1 MANLSER
8 YVRIGSVV
16 DLLYRRGRQIR
27 SSTPLSH
34 KRQRSEV
41 RFDTIKYPLGA
52 IAPDGYFNAK
62 IIKI

>member
-1 MANLSER
+1 MANLSEI

-16 DLLYRRGRQIR
+16 DFLYRRSRKMR
-27 SSTPLSH
+27 SIAPLSH

-41 RFDTIKYPLGA
+41 RFDTVKYPLGA